1 MFDAPVKPHCLGI
14 SVIRAE
20 KSTFQKVF
28 PSSLCGPA
36 HTTETLSAIGFSRN
50 GHNRLSTATHNWPTG
65 YPQTYPL
72 WITLSRGYNPV
83 PTTTAARRLD
93 ATGARRPAHPGAS
106 TATRVAPGKH
116 QTITMQDFWH
126 AASAQL
132 EGELTPQQF
141 KTWIKP
147 LTPLSFDEQACMLRI
162 AAPNRFKLDWVK
174 SQFSGRIQSLACDY
188 WEMQVDVQF
197 VLDPTAG
204 QRQAAMQ
211 PALAPIPMQPLAA
224 QTMLAQGAPAMP
236 REVPARP
243 AMAPYR
249 ETPMATAAHAAADID
264 MPVMDAAEA
273 STQSYRVPAQAAP
286 AVMAGLSAPPA
297 APVDDTVHERSRL
310 NSILTFDNLVTGKAN
325 QLARAAAVQVA
336 NNPGKSYNPLYLYG
350 GVGLGKTHLIH
361 AIGNFMLMEN
371 PRARIR
377 YIHAEQYVSDV
388 VKAYQRKAF
397 DDFKRYYH
405 SLDLLLIDDIQFF
418 SGKNRTQEEFFYAFE
433 ALIANRAQVIITS
446 DTYPK
451 EITGID
457 DRLISRFD
465 SGLTVAI
472 EPPELE
478 MRVAIL
484 MKKAQAENVTVPE
497 EVAFFVAKHLRS
509 NVRELEG
516 ALRKILAYS
525 NFHGKEITIEVT
537 REALKDLLTV
547 QNRQISV
554 ENIQKTCADFYNIKV
569 ADMYSKKR
577 PANIARPRQIAMYL
591 AKELTQKS
599 LPEIGELFGG
609 RDHTTVL
616 HAVRKIADE
625 RSKDAQLNHELHV
638 LEQTLKG

>member
-1 MFDAPVKPHCLGI
+1 MRNENDASGDRGI
-14 SVIRAE
+14 
-20 KSTFQKVF
+20 TQQQ
-28 PSSLCGPA
+28 P
-36 HTTETLSAIGFSRN
+36 
-50 GHNRLSTATHNWPTG
+50 
-65 YPQTYPL
+65 
-72 WITLSRGYNPV
+72 
-83 PTTTAARRLD
+83 
-93 ATGARRPAHPGAS
+93 
-106 TATRVAPGKH
+106 
-116 QTITMQDFWH
+116 MQDFWQ
-126 AASAQL
+126 AAAAQL
-132 EGELTPQQF
+132 ERELTPQQF

-147 LTPLSFDEQACMLRI
+147 LAPVAFDEDTLALRI

-174 SQFSGRIQSLACDY
+174 SQFSSRITALACEY
-188 WEMQVDVQF
+188 WEAQVSVQF
-197 VLDPTAG
+197 VLDPTASG
-204 QRQAAMQ
+204 RAA
-211 PALAPIPMQPLAA
+211 AAA
-224 QTMLAQGAPAMP
+224 QNGYGAPAPLPYGHAPEPAPHGGPSAHLAPPYGGGQPVAPHPGQLGQAAQPMGLAYGAPEQPGAGVAAPAAYAGAPMP
-236 REVPARP
+236 GMGHPYAGQAPAGMP
-243 AMAPYR
+243 SAVAGMP
-249 ETPMATAAHAAADID
+249 AHADAVDVDVPQMDPSEAA
-264 MPVMDAAEA
+264 AR
-273 STQSYRVPAQAAP
+273 SYRVPQPPLPGAP
-286 AVMAGLSAPPA
+286 QPA
-297 APVDDTVHERSRL
+297 DTMHERSRL
-310 NSILTFDNLVTGKAN
+310 NPILTFDNFVTGKAN
-325 QLARAAAVQVA
+325 QLARAAAIQVA

-397 DDFKRYYH
+397 DEFKRYYH

-484 MKKAQAENVTVPE
+484 MKKAAAENVSVPE

-516 ALRKILAYS
+516 ALRKILAFS
-525 NFHGKEITIEVT
+525 NFHGKDITIEVT

-616 HAVRKIADE
+616 HAVRKIAEE
-625 RSKDAQLNHELHV
+625 RTKDAQLNHELHV